1 MIKHEYAE
9 IPAARLNLLRSTVS
23 VLKGTVF
30 GYIFLVICFAVL
42 AVVYTYT
49 PFPAGLLA
57 PFTKGITALSI
68 IICAIISARNI
79 NGFGWLH
86 GAAAGFAYTI
96 IRLIAATV
104 STNGFSLDKTVP
116 EMLLF
121 GLILGAIGGIIG
133 INFKKL

>member
-9 IPAARLNLLRSTVS
+9 LSAARLNLLKSTVS
-23 VLKGTVF
+23 VLKGNVF
-30 GYIFLVICFAVL
+30 GYIFLVICFALL

-49 PFPAGLLA
+49 SFPAGLLA

-86 GAAAGFAYTI
+86 GAAAGFVYTV
-96 IRLIAATV
+96 IRLIAAAV
-104 STNGFSLDKTVP
+104 STSGFEFDKTALA
-116 EMLLF
+116 MLLF
-121 GLILGAIGGIIG
+121 GLLLGAIGGIIG
-133 INFKKL
+133 INFKKM